1 MLTLIDCYQGN
12 EYFGKKDFKNAIL
25 FYGRAIDLDPTVPVY
40 FVNRAMAYLK
50 INK

>member
-12 EYFGKKDFKNAIL
+12 EYFGKKDFKNAIV